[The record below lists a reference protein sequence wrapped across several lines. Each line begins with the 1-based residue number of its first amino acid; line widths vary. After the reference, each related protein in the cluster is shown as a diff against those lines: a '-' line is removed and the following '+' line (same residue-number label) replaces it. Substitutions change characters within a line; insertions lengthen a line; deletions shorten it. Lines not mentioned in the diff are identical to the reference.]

1 MNKAIA
7 NKERWKY
14 MKEVKSGT
22 YTRVIE
28 NGDETYNFNFYTEL
42 SAVNKLKF
50 VNSVIDILIDENH
63 YNSVIRDLIFDFYVI
78 DIMTDVD
85 TSELKSSPTF
95 LNDVEKF
102 LEETNIIDIVMAN
115 VRPSL
120 FVELNKAV
128 DDSIEYLT
136 GIHSNPLNE
145 AITSLVNTIEKKI
158 NEVDLDSM
166 MVMAQNFAK
175 MTNDLTLDKA
185 MDAYYATD
193 AHKKNM
199 VEIDEVKKRR
209 TEFANDMD
217 KAIKIVG
224 KK

>member
-1 MNKAIA
+1 
-7 NKERWKY
+7 
-14 MKEVKSGT
+14 MKEVKTGT
-22 YTRVIE
+22 YVHMTE
-28 NGDETYNFNFYTEL
+28 NGEETRNFNFYTEL

-102 LEETNIIDIVMAN
+102 LEETNIIDIVIAN

-166 MVMAQNFAK
+166 MVMAQNFAN
-175 MTNDLTLDKA
+175 MTKDLTLDKA

-199 VEIDEVKKRR
+199 SEIDEVKKQRA
-209 TEFANDMD
+209 EFANDMD

>member
-1 MNKAIA
+1 
-7 NKERWKY
+7 

-209 TEFANDMD
+209 AEFANDMD